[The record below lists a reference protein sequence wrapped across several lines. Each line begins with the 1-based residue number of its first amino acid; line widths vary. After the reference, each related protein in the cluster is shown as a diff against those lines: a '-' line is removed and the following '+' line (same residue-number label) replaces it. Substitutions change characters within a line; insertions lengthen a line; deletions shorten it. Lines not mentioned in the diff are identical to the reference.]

1 MVAYGCLP
9 CWWLLCVLPGCH
21 LGHPALHWA
30 PGEALLNSGALTHDI
45 HRRAPGWLSV
55 APHPLPRTKRSP
67 YSRYFSLRPLSAVAT
82 FMNIEAFWWFSELS
96 KRSHILRMK
105 KISKRFA
112 ASKCFLNT
120 FSSVSVDCAC
130 EATSKTIL
138 TLKVVES
145 LPKICYE
152 PSTVSSELCL
162 NPHLVGVQI
171 KSR

>member
-1 MVAYGCLP
+1 MLSYGCLP

-67 YSRYFSLRPLSAVAT
+67 YSRYFSRRPLSAVAT
-82 FMNIEAFWWFSELS
+82 FMNIEASWWFSELS

-112 ASKCFLNT
+112 ASKCFFNS
-120 FSSVSVDCAC
+120 FSSVSVDYAC

-138 TLKVVES
+138 TQ
-145 LPKICYE
+145 
-152 PSTVSSELCL
+152 SS
-162 NPHLVGVQI
+162 
-171 KSR
+171 